1 MLKQSFLTL
10 VLLFATLALQAQ
22 TQFHDNAVN
31 EVKGKVKSITTT
43 AMGLSQ
49 TITFTSEGKMQQE
62 GITAAVYDTDGYLQ
76 SYSIT
81 ANGHTYDIKLSW
93 ENGVVKSQDMTAMG
107 QTFKM
112 SYQYDDKGNVS
123 SMTHHIMGQENPVTT
138 INILECDPHNNWIRR
153 SVTVMGVTSP
163 QTRTI
168 EYYE

>member
-1 MLKQSFLTL
+1 MLRQSFLTL

-43 AMGLSQ
+43 AMGRSE

-62 GITAAVYDTDGYLQ
+62 GMTAAVYDTDGYLQ

-81 ANGHTYDIKLSW
+81 ANGHTFDFKLSW

-107 QTFKM
+107 QTFKT

-123 SMTHHIMGQENPVTT
+123 SMTHHRMGVEMTVP

-153 SVTVMGVTSP
+153 SQTVMGVTSP